1 MMPVLSDL
9 RTGLWHLRSGGPAQV
24 REWRIR
30 RRAEL
35 GFADPANTRGIEA
48 GWIGRG
54 SGRRLS
60 FPAAAPAARPP
71 RRTDLTV
78 GVILDEFSAQAFAC
92 EWNTIALDPVSWQAQ
107 LEQTKVDLVFVESAW
122 AGNGRLWRGKI
133 AGPAGPAEP
142 LAALL
147 AYSREH
153 GIPSVFWNKEDPPH
167 YDDFLPAAK
176 LFDVVFTSDERRI
189 VHYERDLGHQNVG
202 VLPFA
207 AQPAI
212 HNPAR
217 PRYGRHARDIA
228 FAGMYFAHK
237 YPERREQMDLL
248 LGGALDASASLP
260 HGLEIFSRK
269 LGADANYQFPA
280 PLDSRVVGSLS
291 YPQMLSAYKGYKVFL
306 NVNSV
311 VDSPSMCARR
321 IFEINAAGTPVVTT
335 PSAAVTEFFAPE
347 EVPVAHNRA
356 EAALLA
362 KALVRNP
369 ELNDRT
375 VHLAQRR
382 IWADHTYAHRA
393 EAVLAAAAPQHHRP
407 LRRPAVSALVPTIR
421 PHQLESVY
429 RTVAAQQDVD
439 VELVLLTHGF
449 EAEAKTLREL
459 AAAYGLENVQVLTAG
474 RDVPLGECLNRC
486 VQAAGGEVVA
496 KVDDDDHYGPHYLS
510 DQLYTLD
517 YSGAEIVGKQAHY
530 VHLASSGAT
539 VLRYGAREHR
549 YTDFVMGPTITA
561 PRSVALENPFPAV
574 GLGED
579 TGFLRAA
586 ASNGLRIYSAD
597 RFNYYQIRSAAGH
610 TWQIADAELLA
621 GGELK
626 FYGGPS
632 EHTDL

>member
-1 MMPVLSDL
+1 MPAISDL
-9 RTGLWHLRSGGPAQV
+9 RTGLWHLRAGGPARM

-30 RRAEL
+30 RRAER
-35 GFADPANTRGIEA
+35 GFANPANTRGIEA

-54 SGRRLS
+54 SRRRLS
-60 FPAAAPAARPP
+60 FPAAAPPGRPP
-71 RRTDLTV
+71 RRPDVTV

-92 EWNTIALDPVSWQAQ
+92 EWTTLALDPVLWQTQ
-107 LEQTKVDLVFVESAW
+107 LQETKVDMVFIESAW
-122 AGNGRLWRGKI
+122 AGNERLWRGKI
-133 AGPAGPAEP
+133 AAPAGPAKP
-142 LAALL
+142 LADLL
-147 AYSREH
+147 GYCREH

-176 LFDVVFTSDERRI
+176 LCDVVFTSDERRI
-189 VHYERDLGHQNVG
+189 EHYERDLGHRNVA

-248 LGGALDASASLP
+248 LGGALDASAALP
-260 HGLEIFSRK
+260 LGLEIFSRK
-269 LGADANYQFPA
+269 LGGDATYQFPA

-291 YPQMLSAYKGYKVFL
+291 YQQMLSAYQGYKVFL

-321 IFEINAAGTPVVTT
+321 IFEISASGTPVVTT
-335 PSAAVTEFFAPE
+335 PSAAVSGFFAPH
-347 EVPVAHNRA
+347 EVPVAHDRA
-356 EAALLA
+356 EAALLT

-382 IWADHTYAHRA
+382 IWAEHTYAHRA
-393 EAVLAAAAPQHHRP
+393 ESVLAAAAPKHHRP
-407 LRRPAVSALVPTIR
+407 LRRPTVSALVSTIR
-421 PHQLESVY
+421 PHQLANVY
-429 RTVAAQQDVD
+429 RTLAAQQDVD

-449 EAEAKTLREL
+449 EADAKTLREL
-459 AAAYGLENVQVLTAG
+459 AASSGLENVRVLTAG
-474 RDVPLGECLNRC
+474 REVPLGECLNRC
-486 VQAAGGEVVA
+486 IQAAGGEIVA
-496 KVDDDDHYGPHYLS
+496 KIDDDDHYGPHYLS
-510 DQLYTLD
+510 DQLYALD

-530 VHLASSGAT
+530 VHLAASKAT
-539 VLRYGAREHR
+539 VLRYGEREHR

-561 PRSVALENPFPAV
+561 PRSVALDKPFPPV
-574 GLGED
+574 GIGED

-586 ASNGLRIYSAD
+586 ASDGLRIYSAD

-610 TWQIADAELLA
+610 TWQIADGELLA
-621 GGELK
+621 GGDLK

>member
-1 MMPVLSDL
+1 MPALEEL
-9 RTGLWHLRSGGPAQV
+9 RTGLWHLRSGGPAQL

-35 GFADPANTRGIEA
+35 GFADPTNTRGIEA

-54 SGRRLS
+54 AGRRLS
-60 FPAAAPAARPP
+60 FPAAAPVSRPP
-71 RRTDLTV
+71 RRSDLTV
-78 GVILDEFSAQAFAC
+78 AVILDEFSAQAFSC
-92 EWNTIALDPVSWQAQ
+92 EWNTVALDPAAWQNQ
-107 LEQTKVDLVFVESAW
+107 LQNSRVDLVFVESAW
-122 AGNGRLWRGKI
+122 AGNSRLWRGKI
-133 AGPAGPAEP
+133 GGPSGPAQQLVE
-142 LAALL
+142 LL
-147 AYSREH
+147 SWCRAN
-153 GIPSVFWNKEDPPH
+153 GIPTVFWNKEDPPH

-176 LFDVVFTSDERRI
+176 LFDFVFTSDERRLE
-189 VHYERDLGHQNVG
+189 HYQRDLGHSNVA

-212 HNPAR
+212 HNPVR

-260 HGLEIFSRK
+260 LGLEIFSRK

-280 PLDSRVVGSLS
+280 PLDSRVVGSLN
-291 YPQMLSAYKGYKVFL
+291 YAQMLSAYKAYKVFL

-321 IFEINAAGTPVVTT
+321 IFEISAAGTPVVST
-335 PSAAVTEFFAPE
+335 PSAAVTEFFSPA
-347 EVPVAHNRA
+347 EVPVAHDRA

-382 IWADHTYAHRA
+382 IWAAHTYAHRA
-393 EAVLAAAAPQHHRP
+393 EAVLSAAAPQHSRP
-407 LRRPAVSALVPTIR
+407 LRRPTVSALVPTIR
-421 PHQLESVY
+421 PHQLESVF
-429 RTVAAQQDVD
+429 RTLASQRDVD

-449 EAEAKTLREL
+449 ELD
-459 AAAYGLENVQVLTAG
+459 AAALKELKAASGLERVQLLTAG

-486 VQAAGGEVVA
+486 IRAADGEVVA

-510 DQLYTLD
+510 DQLYALD
-517 YSGAEIVGKQAHY
+517 YSGADVVGKQAHY
-530 VHLASSGAT
+530 VHLAASGAT
-539 VLRYGAREHR
+539 VLRYGPREHR
-549 YTDFVMGPTITA
+549 FTDFVMGPTITT
-561 PRSVALENPFPAV
+561 PRSVALANPFPEV
-574 GLGED
+574 GIGED
-579 TGFLRAA
+579 TGFLRNAA
-586 ASNGLRIYSAD
+586 AGGLKIYSAD
-597 RFNYYQIRSAAGH
+597 RFNYYQIRSSAGH

-621 GGELK
+621 GGDLK

-632 EHTDL
+632 DHTDI